1 MREQPGAVELL
12 ESVAA
17 FLRDELGPTLSG
29 RPAFLTRVAANA
41 LDIVRRE
48 LTLGPGADARE
59 RARLSALIGRDGDV
73 EALTVGLCDRIA
85 AGEIAED
92 DPALIEHLW
101 VTTLD
106 TVAIDQPAYA
116 TYRRATGETA
126 PDSA

>member
-17 FLRDELGPTLSG
+17 FLREELGPTLAG
-29 RPAFLTRVAANA
+29 RPAFLTRVAANV
-41 LDIVRRE
+41 LDIVGRE
-48 LTLGPGADARE
+48 LTLGPAADGRE

-73 EALTVGLCDRIA
+73 EALTTALCDRIT

-92 DPALIEHLW
+92 APALIEHLW
-101 VTTLD
+101 DTTLD

-116 TYRRATGETA
+116 TYRRAVDETA
-126 PDSA
+126 HDGA